1 MASTYS
7 DRLKLELQGTGENA
21 GTWGDKTNN
30 NLDVLDAFAAGYLS
44 KNIGGSADVTLTTA
58 NASATAESSNKVI
71 DLNGTLTGSITV
83 FIPAKEN
90 NYIIYNNTSGS
101 FSLTVAATGHG
112 ANGVAIT
119 QGAYDVI
126 YCDGSPN
133 FNVSRILSNFG
144 AISTGD
150 LTVTGN
156 VNASINTNI
165 TGNASITGN
174 AAITGNVNVTSNVN
188 ITDSLNADDIVVT
201 NTSTLSGTT
210 TVDGVFTVNNTA
222 VFNEGSGDFDFR
234 IESNNNLNMFF
245 VDAGND
251 KIGIGQSSPTASFT
265 VANNAIAEQGTLSDG
280 ATITPDFAQKN
291 NFTVTLAGNRT
302 LAAPINP
309 QVGQCGYIRIL
320 QDGTGG
326 RTLTFNAVY
335 KFINGNDLDMSSAAA
350 NTIFRLDYVVMSATE
365 IHVNGTG
372 PYS

>member
-44 KNIGGSADVTLTTA
+44 KNVGGSADVTLTTA
-58 NASATAESSNKVI
+58 NASATAESSNKVL
-71 DLNGTLTGSITV
+71 DLNGLLTGNIKV

-90 NYIIYNNTSGS
+90 NYIVYNNTSGS

-119 QGAYDVI
+119 QGAYDVV

-156 VNASINTNI
+156 VNVSVDANVS
-165 TGNASITGN
+165 GNAN
-174 AAITGNVNVTSNVN
+174 VTGNVNV
-188 ITDSLNADDIVVT
+188 TDSLNADDIVVT
-201 NTSTLSGTT
+201 NTSTFSGAT

-265 VANNAIAEQGTLSDG
+265 VANSAVAEMGTLSDG

-291 NFTVTLAGNRT
+291 NWTVTLGGNRT
-302 LAAPINP
+302 LAAPSNP
-309 QVGQCGYIRIL
+309 VVGQCGFIRIV
-320 QDGTGG
+320 QDGTGT
-326 RTLTFNAVY
+326 RTLTFNSAY
-335 KFINGNDLDMSSAAA
+335 KFINGQDLNMSSAAGGS
-350 NTIFRLDYVVMSATE
+350 IYRLDYVVISGTE

>member
-44 KNIGGSADVTLTTA
+44 KNVGGSADVTLTTA
-58 NASATAESSNKVI
+58 NASATAESSNKVL
-71 DLNGTLTGSITV
+71 DLNGLLTGNIKV

-90 NYIIYNNTSGS
+90 NYIVYNNTSGS
-101 FSLTVAATGHG
+101 FSLTVAATGHS

-119 QGAYDVI
+119 QGAYDVV

-156 VNASINTNI
+156 VNVSVDANVS
-165 TGNASITGN
+165 GNAN
-174 AAITGNVNVTSNVN
+174 VTGNVNV
-188 ITDSLNADDIVVT
+188 TDSLNADDIVVT
-201 NTSTLSGTT
+201 NTSTFSGAT

-251 KIGIGQSSPTASFT
+251 KIGIGQSSPNS
-265 VANNAIAEQGTLSDG
+265 
-280 ATITPDFAQKN
+280 
-291 NFTVTLAGNRT
+291 
-302 LAAPINP
+302 
-309 QVGQCGYIRIL
+309 
-320 QDGTGG
+320 
-326 RTLTFNAVY
+326 
-335 KFINGNDLDMSSAAA
+335 
-350 NTIFRLDYVVMSATE
+350 IF
-365 IHVNGTG
+365 HCC
-372 PYS
+372 

>member
-44 KNIGGSADVTLTTA
+44 KNVGGSADVTLTTA

-119 QGAYDVI
+119 QGAYDVV

-144 AISTGD
+144 AISTQD

-156 VNASINTNI
+156 VNASINAN
-165 TGNASITGN
+165 ITGN
-174 AAITGNVNVTSNVN
+174 AAITCNIAVTGTANVTADVNAAANVNVTGTINGTTATLSANVN
-188 ITDSLNADDIVVT
+188 ANNVVSTNELVYTDGTVGNISVRNLITT
-201 NTSTLSGTT
+201 TSTSAPSSG
-210 TVDGVFTVNNTA
+210 VGDN
-222 VFNEGSGDFDFR
+222 GDFYL
-234 IESNNNLNMFF
+234 IH
-245 VDAGND
+245 DA
-251 KIGIGQSSPTASFT
+251 
-265 VANNAIAEQGTLSDG
+265 
-280 ATITPDFAQKN
+280 
-291 NFTVTLAGNRT
+291 
-302 LAAPINP
+302 
-309 QVGQCGYIRIL
+309 
-320 QDGTGG
+320 
-326 RTLTFNAVY
+326 
-335 KFINGNDLDMSSAAA
+335 
-350 NTIFRLDYVVMSATE
+350 
-365 IHVNGTG
+365 
-372 PYS
+372 

>member
-30 NLDVLDAFAAGYLS
+30 NLEVLDAFAGGFLS
-44 KNIGGSADVTLTTA
+44 KNVGGSSNITLTTA
-58 NASATAESSNKVI
+58 NASATSEASNKVI
-71 DLNGTLTGSITV
+71 DLNGVLTGNITV

-90 NYIIYNNTSGS
+90 NYIVYNNTSGS
-101 FSLTVAATGHG
+101 FSLTIAATGHS

-119 QGAYDVI
+119 QGAYDVV

-156 VNASINTNI
+156 VNASVDANI

-174 AAITGNVNVTSNVN
+174 ADITGNAT
-188 ITDSLNADDIVVT
+188 ITDTVTTDDIVVT
-201 NTSTLSGTT
+201 NTASVNAAATFNGA
-210 TVDGVFTVNNTA
+210 VTVNNTA
-222 VFNEGSGDFDFR
+222 VFNEDSGDFDFR
-234 IESNNNLNMFF
+234 IESNNNANMFF

-280 ATITPDFAQKN
+280 ATITPDFAEKN

-302 LAAPINP
+302 LAAPSNP

-326 RTLTFNAVY
+326 RTLTFNSVY